1 MNDNLSIVS
10 VENTYLLDL
19 SAHGR
24 IRATGEDRARLIHA
38 LSTNH
43 IQQLQPG
50 QGTYAFFLTAQGRIL
65 ADAHILCFP
74 DSLLL
79 DLEPET
85 REPMMKHIDHYII
98 ADDVTLDDETDRT
111 FCFGIEGAAA
121 PAFLNRLSIPIPVT
135 RESHLVW
142 ENLTVAAISATG
154 AGGHRVYGPMER
166 KGEIWQR
173 LLTAGAVQSE
183 LHALRLHFFQPR
195 YGEDITEKTL
205 AQETSLPNALHFQK
219 GCYIGQ
225 EIVERIRS
233 RTHVNRM
240 LAGLRFTSQP
250 APVPGTPVVAGDS
263 EIGKITSSH
272 GQHAIAQLRIEHIKP
287 GTELTANG
295 HRALTHPIPT

>member
-10 VENTYLLDL
+10 EEKTYLLDL

-24 IRATGEDRARLIHA
+24 IRATGDDRARLIHA

-50 QGTYAFFLTAQGRIL
+50 QGAYAFFLTAQGRIL
-65 ADAHILCFP
+65 ADAHILCFAG
-74 DSLLL
+74 SLLL

-85 REPMMKHIDHYII
+85 RELILKHIDHYII
-98 ADDVTLDDETDRT
+98 ADDVTLEDETDRT

-121 PAFLNRLSIPIPVT
+121 QAFLEHLSIPVAHA
-135 RESHLVW
+135 RESHLAW
-142 ENLTVAAISATG
+142 EDMTIAAISATG
-154 AGGHRVYGPMER
+154 AGGFRLYGPMAR

-173 LLTAGAVQSE
+173 LLLAGALQSE
-183 LHALRLHFFQPR
+183 LHALRLNFFQPR

-219 GCYIGQ
+219 GCYLGQ

-250 APVPGTPVVAGDS
+250 APGPGTKVLAGDA
-263 EIGKITSSH
+263 EIGKITSSQ
-272 GQHAIAQLRIEHIKP
+272 GQNAIALLRIEQIKP

-295 HRALTHPIPT
+295 HQALTHPIAT

>member
-1 MNDNLSIVS
+1 MSTQAVPKVTS
-10 VENTYLLDL
+10 LLDL

-50 QGTYAFFLTAQGRIL
+50 QGAYAFFLTAQGRIV
-65 ADAHILCFP
+65 ADARILCFEE
-74 DSLLL
+74 SLLI

-98 ADDVTLDDETDRT
+98 ADDVTLEDETAQT
-111 FCFGIEGAAA
+111 FSFGIEGASAR
-121 PAFLNRLSIPIPVT
+121 AFLEHLSIPVPLE
-135 RESHLVW
+135 RESHLPW
-142 ENLTVAAISATG
+142 EDMTVAAISATG
-154 AGGHRVYGPMER
+154 TAGYRLYGPLSR
-166 KGEIWQR
+166 KGELWQR
-173 LLTAGAVQSE
+173 LQLAGALE
-183 LHALRLHFFQPR
+183 GDLHSLRLEHFLPR

-205 AQETSLPNALHFQK
+205 AQETSLPHALHFQK
-219 GCYIGQ
+219 GCYLGQ

-240 LAGLRFTSQP
+240 LTGLEFLTGQAP
-250 APVPGTPVVAGDS
+250 APGTPVQWGET

-272 GQHAIAQLRIEHIKP
+272 GPHAIALLRVEHNQP
-287 GTELTANG
+287 GTELTADGVQAIARSIAAN
-295 HRALTHPIPT
+295 P